1 MLSTFKALAD
11 PTRLRLLAVLGR
23 GEFTVQEL
31 TSIVDMGQSRVSR
44 HLKILTEAGLL
55 SVKRQGTWAYYRL
68 ADSNQFFA
76 DIRPMVESRLNQ
88 HSLATSD
95 HERLLTVLEN
105 RRCKSLDFFDRHA
118 RQWDQ
123 LVQDS
128 LPTAAYRDLLLAS
141 VPDLQIA
148 LEVGVGTGN
157 LLEGLRHRAEW
168 VVGVDHSPV
177 MLEQARQRIMRS
189 GLNGIELRLGEMRH
203 LPVSDNEVQWAV
215 LNMVLH
221 HAALPQQVFCELA
234 RVLAPGG
241 GITLADLH
249 RHEHEWVRD
258 AMADQWLGFE
268 RAELEGW
275 LVAAGFELTSF
286 QIVSGEPAEHD
297 VVLVSAIKKYPSA
310 SEALIEI

>member
-11 PTRLRLLAVLGR
+11 PTRLRLLAILAR

-68 ADSNQFFA
+68 DGSNQFFA
-76 DIRPMVESRLNQ
+76 DIRPLVESQLNQ
-88 HSLATSD
+88 DTLATSD
-95 HERLLTVLEN
+95 RERLLAVLEN
-105 RRCKSLDFFDRHA
+105 RRSKSLDFFDRHA
-118 RQWDQ
+118 RQWDK
-123 LVQDS
+123 LVRDS
-128 LPTAAYRDLLLAS
+128 LPTAAYQELLLAS
-141 VPDLQIA
+141 LPDMQIV

-157 LLEGLRHRAEW
+157 LLEGLRSRAEL

-177 MLEQARQRIMRS
+177 MLEQARQRIMHS

-203 LPVSDNEVQWAV
+203 LPVLDNEVQWAV

-234 RVLAPGG
+234 RVLSPGG

-258 AMADQWLGFE
+258 VMADQWLGFE
-268 RAELEGW
+268 RSELEGW
-275 LVAAGFELTSF
+275 LLSAGFELISF
-286 QIVSGEPAEHD
+286 QIVSGAPSEHD
-297 VVLVSAIKKYPSA
+297 VILVSAVKKHVSA
-310 SEALIEI
+310 HGAKF